1 MGRSINPFTTRGDF
15 TLNMQGKSQ
24 VIPLNMQD
32 ESQVIPVKFDSI
44 YTSGGGS
51 AGGGVITLTGM
62 SGVLNDTQKAVIM
75 KSINAVI
82 IREDNYYRIQ
92 SKSSTELVYMS
103 ELIDVNA
110 QDTIRISLPEYA
122 WVYEKIE
129 NQTVEEHIAD
139 SDLHVQAGER
149 DFWNN
154 KLNYTMDGDEHLV
167 FNRD

>member
-82 IREDNYYRIQ
+82 IR
-92 SKSSTELVYMS
+92 
-103 ELIDVNA
+103 
-110 QDTIRISLPEYA
+110 
-122 WVYEKIE
+122 
-129 NQTVEEHIAD
+129 
-139 SDLHVQAGER
+139 
-149 DFWNN
+149 
-154 KLNYTMDGDEHLV
+154 
-167 FNRD
+167 